1 MSSGSI
7 PTQMIRKFLCAFAF
21 ARGGAALSSGM
32 GHSSRFGDVRVM
44 SAPTAS
50 DRTCRCPRSQR
61 PATLPTLRRPH
72 DHHRDLRA
80 WLNASVSAESSDGS
94 NQDRHL
100 MTTPVLRSRKVV
112 RSLSWFSTGG
122 DGARSNIQPS
132 TQIAQQPSSLDRRGF
147 PLTARTAVRQC
158 APSARI
164 HSGASSA
171 AIKSP

>member
-1 MSSGSI
+1 
-7 PTQMIRKFLCAFAF
+7 A
-21 ARGGAALSSGM
+21 ARERAA
-32 GHSSRFGDVRVM
+32 HPVVARR
-44 SAPTAS
+44 PPPPHP
-50 DRTCRCPRSQR
+50 TCRCPRSQR

-132 TQIAQQPSSLDRRGF
+132 TPNAQQPSSLHPPG
-147 PLTARTAVRQC
+147 PSLPTPMAVRQC